1 MHSLRHLRTLGA
13 WCSVVLIFVAGVA
26 KVLYPAEFFGALN
39 SWQSIPK
46 HALPYLVST
55 VPLAEIVI
63 STAWI
68 LNLARR
74 PFHLLAVALIA
85 LFSSA
90 YLHHLALHGVPR
102 CGCTGVS
109 TRWMDSPAIVLAR
122 NALLLVAIGFSL
134 PARASPSP
142 KSSSPSP

>member
-1 MHSLRHLRTLGA
+1 MAFIL
-13 WCSVVLIFVAGVA
+13 VAGVA
-26 KVLYPAEFFGALN
+26 KVLAPADFFLALN
-39 SWQSIPK
+39 SWRTVPKQSV
-46 HALPYLVST
+46 PYLVST

-74 PFHLLAVALIA
+74 PFHLLAIALIA

-122 NALLLVAIGFSL
+122 NALLLLALGFSL
-134 PARASPSP
+134 PVRASPSP